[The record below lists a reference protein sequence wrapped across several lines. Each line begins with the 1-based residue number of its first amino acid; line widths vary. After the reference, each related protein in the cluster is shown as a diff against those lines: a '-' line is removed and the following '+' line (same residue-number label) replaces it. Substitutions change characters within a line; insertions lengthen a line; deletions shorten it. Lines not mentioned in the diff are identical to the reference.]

1 VTLSF
6 CLEIEM
12 LINARTAFADR
23 VVDNS
28 APETADLDSYQTPIE
43 LTRALI
49 HIEGDRIPQ
58 VCWEYGAGVGNIV
71 TALRESGRTC
81 YASDIW
87 AGYGFPGTKIEDY
100 RDAVPEWDVEGIVTN
115 PPFTL
120 ALEFLKKSISEVP
133 YVAYLLRTNFL
144 ESTRRLPFFRD
155 HPPSRV
161 WISSRRFNMHRHG
174 WVGKRVSSNQCFA
187 WFVFQA
193 NSTDKCRLGWFD
205 YKTLETA

>member
-1 VTLSF
+1 
-6 CLEIEM
+6 M

-23 VVDNS
+23 VADNS

-49 HIEGDRIPQ
+49 HIEGDRIPH
-58 VCWEYGAGVGNIV
+58 VCWEYGAGTGNIV

-81 YASDIW
+81 YASDIFD
-87 AGYGFPGTKIEDY
+87 YGFPGCKIEDY

-115 PPFTL
+115 PPFTF
-120 ALEFLKKSISEVP
+120 ALEFLQKSLREVP

-144 ESTRRLPFFRD
+144 ESVGRLPFFRE
-155 HPPSRV
+155 HPPARV

-174 WVGKRVSSNQCFA
+174 YTGPRVSSNQSFA
-187 WFVFQA
+187 WFCWQA
-193 NSTDKCRLGWFD
+193 GSDLKRQLGFFD
-205 YKTLETA
+205 WKTLEHTP